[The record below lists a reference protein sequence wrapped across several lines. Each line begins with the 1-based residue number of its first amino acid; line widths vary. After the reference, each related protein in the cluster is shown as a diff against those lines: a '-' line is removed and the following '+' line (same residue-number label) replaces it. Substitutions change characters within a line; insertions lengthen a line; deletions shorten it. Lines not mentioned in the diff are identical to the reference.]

1 MPRTR
6 SPRARPGTSRSQR
19 IASSASCSSPTAR
32 TRRCAS
38 YCARRWRRS
47 RTSVMADA
55 NPASS
60 TACTASPPIPRV
72 TSTRPRPTKASAC
85 RSSST
90 RDSAASGQASRACSG
105 RGNEFLMRRAWG
117 ALTGLALLVSSSGT
131 LAQGFPS
138 KPVRIVVPF
147 PPGGGADTLTRIMEP
162 KLAAIWAQ
170 PVIVEN
176 KPGAS
181 GHIGADL
188 VAKSAPDGHTL
199 LMSSTASLTEKNV
212 DQFAPVSLV
221 SASAYIVTANPGVA
235 AANIRELIALAKANP
250 GKLTF
255 GSSGTGAASHL
266 SAELFKA
273 MAGVDL
279 LHVPYKGTG
288 QALTDLLAGHV
299 NLMFAPSQTVM
310 PYVRAGKL
318 KALAVTGARRSETLP
333 DLPTVAE
340 SGLQGYEAVGWFG
353 LLAPAATP
361 KASVARASADVNRVL
376 AMSDVREK
384 MLGLGADPAGNTPEE
399 FARFIREDQAKWS
412 KLMKEA
418 GIKAE

>member
-1 MPRTR
+1 
-6 SPRARPGTSRSQR
+6 
-19 IASSASCSSPTAR
+19 
-32 TRRCAS
+32 
-38 YCARRWRRS
+38 
-47 RTSVMADA
+47 
-55 NPASS
+55 
-60 TACTASPPIPRV
+60 
-72 TSTRPRPTKASAC
+72 
-85 RSSST
+85 
-90 RDSAASGQASRACSG
+90 
-105 RGNEFLMRRAWG
+105 MRRAWG
-117 ALTGLALLVSSSGT
+117 ALAGLALLVSSSGT

-138 KPVRIVVPF
+138 KPVRIIVPF

-188 VAKSAPDGHTL
+188 VTKSAPDGHTL

-221 SASAYIVTANPGVA
+221 SASPYVVTANPKVA
-235 AANIRELIALAKANP
+235 AGDIRVLIALAKASP
-250 GKLTF
+250 GKLSF

-266 SAELFKA
+266 SGELFKS

-299 NLMFAPSQTVM
+299 DLMFAPAQTVM
-310 PYVRAGKL
+310 PHVQSGKL
-318 KALAVTGARRSETLP
+318 KALGVTGARRSLTLP
-333 DLPTVAE
+333 DLPTIAE
-340 SGLQGYEAVGWFG
+340 SGLPGYEAVGWFG

-361 KASVARASADVNRVL
+361 KATVAKLSGDANRVL
-376 AMSDVREK
+376 ATREVREK
-384 MLGLGADPAGNTPEE
+384 MLGLGAEPEGNTPEE
-399 FARFIREDQAKWS
+399 FARFIRGDQAKWS
-412 KLMKEA
+412 KLVKDA
-418 GIKAE
+418 GITLE

>member
-1 MPRTR
+1 M
-6 SPRARPGTSRSQR
+6 RAGTMR
-19 IASSASCSSPTAR
+19 A
-32 TRRCAS
+32 
-38 YCARRWRRS
+38 
-47 RTSVMADA
+47 
-55 NPASS
+55 PAS
-60 TACTASPPIPRV
+60 AGV
-72 TSTRPRPTKASAC
+72 VLVF
-85 RSSST
+85 
-90 RDSAASGQASRACSG
+90 SAA
-105 RGNEFLMRRAWG
+105 
-117 ALTGLALLVSSSGT
+117 GT
-131 LAQGFPS
+131 FAQVFPS
-138 KPVRIVVPF
+138 KPVHIVVPF
-147 PPGGGADTLTRIMEP
+147 PPGGGADTLARIMEP
-162 KLAAIWAQ
+162 KLAGIWAQ
-170 PVIVEN
+170 PIVVEN
-176 KPGAS
+176 RPGAS
-181 GHIGADL
+181 GHIGAEF
-188 VAKSAPDGHTL
+188 VARSAPDGHTL

-212 DQFAPVSLV
+212 TQFAPVSLV

-235 AANIRELIALAKANP
+235 AANIRELIALARANP

-273 MAGVDL
+273 TAGVDL

-310 PYVRAGKL
+310 PYVHTGKL

-340 SGLQGYEAVGWFG
+340 SGLPGYEAVGWFG

-361 KASVARASADVNRVL
+361 KATVARASADVNRVL